1 VLKDRTEVNAKADEE
16 KTGEE
21 DIHQDGEIFIGPPLP
36 DNILE
41 GLFLDL
47 GDDPCSPPK

>member
-1 VLKDRTEVNAKADEE
+1 MLRDRAEVNAKAAEE
-16 KTGEE
+16 KTEEE
-21 DIHQDGEIFIGPPLP
+21 DIHQDGEVFLEPPVL
-36 DNILE
+36 DNIVE